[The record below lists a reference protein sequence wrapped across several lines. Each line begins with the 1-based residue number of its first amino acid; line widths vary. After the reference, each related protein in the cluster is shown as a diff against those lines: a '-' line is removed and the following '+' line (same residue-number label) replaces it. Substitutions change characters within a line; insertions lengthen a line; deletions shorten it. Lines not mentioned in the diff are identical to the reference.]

1 MAEKYEKTD
10 KVMVMTLEQLAELEK
25 LWVTVHDSL
34 KILNIY
40 IEHEGKQFKLNEAEN
55 LLEVR
60 EAIGNAQNIAKD
72 KWATLGSAIRH
83 FSGLKLQ

>member
-1 MAEKYEKTD
+1 MMAEKYEKTD
-10 KVMVMTLEQLAELEK
+10 KVMVMTLEQL
-25 LWVTVHDSL
+25 
-34 KILNIY
+34 
-40 IEHEGKQFKLNEAEN
+40 NEAEN
-55 LLEVR
+55 LIEVR

>member
-1 MAEKYEKTD
+1 MGEEYKETD

-34 KILNIY
+34 KLLNMY
-40 IEHEGKQFKLNEAEN
+40 IESEGKQFKLNEAEN
-55 LLEVR
+55 LLEIR
-60 EAIGNAQNIAKD
+60 EAIGKAQNLAKN